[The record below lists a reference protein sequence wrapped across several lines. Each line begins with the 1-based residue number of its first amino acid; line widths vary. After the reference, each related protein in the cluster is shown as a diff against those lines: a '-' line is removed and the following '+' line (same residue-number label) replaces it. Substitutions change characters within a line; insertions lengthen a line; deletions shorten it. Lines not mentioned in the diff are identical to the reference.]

1 MKNVIVEISC
11 TEVWDEISN
20 YLDGDVEPELK
31 ARIELH
37 LKNCRHCKA
46 VLDGTRNTVKLLTDG
61 DWYPLPS
68 GFGERLF
75 RRLSS
80 ECDEDKSK

>member
-11 TEVWDEISN
+11 SEVWDEISN
-20 YLDGDVEPELK
+20 YVDGDVGPELK

-46 VLDGTRNTVKLLTDG
+46 VLDGTRNTVQLLTDG

-68 GFGERLF
+68 GFSERLF
-75 RRLSS
+75 QRLSS
-80 ECDEDKSK
+80 ECDKDKS